1 MRGRLRSTFGRLLGE
16 ASLKLAFLALNAPAV
31 FGAYRRRTDI
41 VYGPD
46 ARHRLDAYLP
56 ERPAARPAPLVVF
69 WHGGR
74 WSSGDKGEYRFV
86 AAALAELGYATAV
99 PNYRLYPQVKMPG
112 FMEDA
117 ARAASW
123 AAEHAAELGAD
134 AGRLYFMGHSAG
146 AHIAALLALDARY
159 FASLHRPAPRIEGV
173 IGLSGAYDFLPLR
186 EDDVRD
192 IFGPPELY
200 AASQPINFVSGRA
213 PPMLLI
219 HGAKDTMVSPHN
231 SRNLAA
237 ALAAQGVASTLKMY
251 PKLMHAD
258 TVAALSLP
266 ARRRAGTLGDVA
278 AFVNSPDHVAM
289 PPGYAMH
296 FKR

>member
-1 MRGRLRSTFGRLLGE
+1 MRGRLLSLFGGVLGE
-16 ASLKLAFLALNAPAV
+16 ASLKLAFLAVNAPAV

-46 ARHRLDAYLP
+46 SRHRLDVYLP
-56 ERPAARPAPLVVF
+56 DRPAARPAPLVVF

-74 WSSGDKGEYRFV
+74 WSSGDKADYRFV
-86 AAALAELGYATAV
+86 ASALAELGYATAV
-99 PNYRLYPQVKMPG
+99 PNYRLYPRVKMPG

-117 ARAASW
+117 AHAASW

-134 AGRLYFMGHSAG
+134 AARLYFMGHSAG
-146 AHIAALLALDARY
+146 AHIAALLALDGRY
-159 FASLHRPAPRIEGV
+159 FASLHRLAPRIEGV
-173 IGLSGAYDFLPLR
+173 IGLSGPYDFLPLR

-192 IFGPPELY
+192 IFGPPDLY
-200 AASQPINFVSGRA
+200 PASQPINFVSGAA

-237 ALAAQGVASTLKMY
+237 ALIAQGVDATLKMY
-251 PKLMHAD
+251 PNLMHAD
-258 TVAALSLP
+258 TVAALSWP
-266 ARRRAGTLGDVA
+266 ARRRAGTLADIA
-278 AFVNSPDHVAM
+278 AFVNSPKRQAAFEVATA
-289 PPGYAMH
+289 GVA
-296 FKR
+296 

>member
-1 MRGRLRSTFGRLLGE
+1 MTSRLGQLLGE
-16 ASLKLAFLALNAPAV
+16 VSLKLAFLAVNAPAV
-31 FGAYRRRTDI
+31 FGAYRRRRDV

-46 ARHRLDAYLP
+46 ARHRLDFYLP
-56 ERPAARPAPLVVF
+56 DRPAARPAPLVVF

-74 WSSGDKGEYRFV
+74 WSSGDKAEYRFV

-123 AAEHAAELGAD
+123 AAEHATELEAD

-146 AHIAALLALDARY
+146 AHIAALLALDGRY
-159 FASLHRPAPRIEGV
+159 FASLHRSAPRIEGV
-173 IGLSGAYDFLPLR
+173 IGLSGPYDFLPLR

-200 AASQPINFVSGRA
+200 PASQPINFVSIGA

-219 HGAKDTMVSPHN
+219 HGARDTMVSPHN
-231 SRNLAA
+231 SQNLAA
-237 ALAAQGVASTLKMY
+237 ALIARGVPATLKMY
-251 PKLMHAD
+251 PNLVHAD

-266 ARRRAGTLGDVA
+266 MRRRAGTLADIET
-278 AFVNSPDHVAM
+278 FVNSP
-289 PPGYAMH
+289 
-296 FKR
+296 KRQAAFDAASAGAA

>member
-1 MRGRLRSTFGRLLGE
+1 MTSKLGRILGE
-16 ASLKLAFLALNAPAV
+16 ASLKLAFLVLNAPAV

-46 ARHRLDAYLP
+46 ARHRLDVYLP
-56 ERPAARPAPLVVF
+56 DRPAARPAPLVLF

-86 AAALAELGYATAV
+86 GAALAELGYATAM
-99 PNYRLYPQVKMPG
+99 PNYRLYPRVKMPG

-123 AAEHAAELGAD
+123 AAEHAAQLGAD

-146 AHIAALLALDARY
+146 AHIAALLALDGRY
-159 FASLHRPAPRIEGV
+159 FASLHRPPPRIEGV
-173 IGLSGAYDFLPLR
+173 IGLSGPYDFLPFR

-192 IFGPPELY
+192 IFGPPDLY
-200 AASQPINFVSGRA
+200 PASQPINFVSGGA
-213 PPMLLI
+213 PPMLLV

-237 ALAAQGVASTLKMY
+237 ALGAQGVAATLKMY

-258 TVAALSLP
+258 TIAALSLP
-266 ARRRAGTLGDVA
+266 ARRRAGTLADIA
-278 AFVNSPDHVAM
+278 AFVNSPKRQAALDAATAGVA
-289 PPGYAMH
+289 
-296 FKR
+296 